1 MAIHANYERYTAAG
15 CAQVS
20 QGCGGSCTHR
30 DRAVWCGVVL
40 AYRFS
45 RPQDLRD
52 TLTLQAGRH
61 PGSHLAA
68 QVRAFLR
75 PKCLAVLLDSSMHG
89 LDVVA
94 FNLHQLSL
102 LGAAKFHATAK
113 ALPLGVAHNPAVLV
127 EAVVGAVEY
136 LAVLVRQRTGGSLSP
151 PVGSGGAGS
160 GAAATRNHLVRMG
173 TYCALSRRQV
183 SGCHWLFSLSHSLMR
198 GWWAHVSC
206 CGVVVQIMWLGL
218 HAFATVFARH
228 PDM

>member
-1 MAIHANYERYTAAG
+1 MWGLLHSPRQR
-15 CAQVS
+15 CVV
-20 QGCGGSCTHR
+20 R
-30 DRAVWCGVVL
+30 CGVVL
-40 AYRFS
+40 AFRFS

-183 SGCHWLFSLSHSLMR
+183 SGCHLLFSPLLSLSLTHSCEGGGRMCLDVGWLFRSCGWDCMPLLPCLLATLTCNKQPTHRLSP
-198 GWWAHVSC
+198 VTC
-206 CGVVVQIMWLGL
+206 
-218 HAFATVFARH
+218 
-228 PDM
+228 